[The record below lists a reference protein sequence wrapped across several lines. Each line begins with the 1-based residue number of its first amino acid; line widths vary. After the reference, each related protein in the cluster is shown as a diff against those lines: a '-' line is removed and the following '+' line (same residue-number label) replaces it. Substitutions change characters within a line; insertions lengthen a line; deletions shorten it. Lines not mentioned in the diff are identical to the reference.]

1 MSAAGEPASSSTF
14 HPPPLPLAG
23 IEVLELAWAA
33 PGPYCGLLLTQLGAD
48 VTKVEPPGGDPLRA
62 LPAYFAAL
70 NSGKRSVA
78 LDLKQSGDRTLFGM
92 LAARS
97 NVLIEGFRP
106 GVAERLG
113 IGPAECLARNPALV
127 YGRMTGWGQDG
138 PLAAAAGHDINF
150 VAVAGALGAIGE
162 AGGPPVPPLNLVG
175 DFGGGAM
182 YLAFGIAA
190 ALVERER
197 SGRGQVIDAAI
208 VDGTAHLMTLFHQF
222 AAEDATSL
230 ERGRGLLGG
239 AAPFYRTYACADG
252 RHLAV
257 GPLEPKFYAVLLEK
271 TGAEGEALRAQY
283 DRSRWDEAA
292 AQLAVLFAARTR
304 DDWCALLEGTDACV
318 SPVLDFDE
326 VPRHPHMAA
335 RGVFTEHAGLR
346 QPAPAP
352 RFSRT
357 PGAISKDGS
366 GEAESGWA
374 LAERWGVRRRE

>member
-1 MSAAGEPASSSTF
+1 MHATGERCG
-14 HPPPLPLAG
+14 PLSG
-23 IEVLELAWAA
+23 VRVLEFAGLGPAPFCAMLLADMGAQVLRIDRDRA
-33 PGPYCGLLLTQLGAD
+33 PSPHDVLGRG
-48 VTKVEPPGGDPLRA
+48 K
-62 LPAYFAAL
+62 AAL
-70 NSGKRSVA
+70 R
-78 LDLKQSGDRTLFGM
+78 LDLKAEGSLDLCLDL
-92 LAARS
+92 LARAD
-97 NVLIEGFRP
+97 VLIEGFRP
-106 GVAERLG
+106 GVMERLG
-113 IGPAECLARNPALV
+113 LGPEPALACNPRLI

-138 PLAAAAGHDINF
+138 PLATAAGHDINF
-150 VAVAGALGAIGE
+150 VAVAGALGVIGE

-357 PGAISKDGS
+357 PGAISNEGS